1 MIMNKLKVVF
11 LVLVLTVPLFLK
23 AQITTEPALPV
34 ATQKVTITFNS
45 SEETRLGYFTG
56 DLYAHTGVGIEGKGD
71 WQNIVGGPN
80 SWGENDVQPKLTH
93 KGNGI
98 YELEITPDINSFYSV
113 ASGEKVINMSFVFRS
128 ADQSQ
133 QTNDLFVTVYE
144 EGLVVEITEPARG
157 SIQPKNQPVNI
168 SAQSS
173 MDADLR
179 LYLNETILSQNS
191 GTTISTTHSFSES
204 GAYWL
209 SAEATAGEET
219 KRDSVQV
226 FVREDVTEE
235 TLPEAYRKGINYPSV
250 NSAVLVL
257 YAPFKEF
264 VFVLGEFNDWEPQNE
279 YQMKKDGD
287 HFWLEIP
294 GLEKDK
300 EYAFQYFID
309 GEIRIA
315 DPYAEKILDPW
326 NDHCIKEETYPGLLA
341 YPDGKTEGIV
351 SVLHPGQ
358 EEYQWEVTDFQIPDK
373 EKLVIYEL
381 LIRDFTEEHTFKAV
395 REKLDYLEDLN
406 INVLELMPVNE
417 FDRNS
422 SWGYNPSFYF
432 APDKYYGPRNEL
444 KKLIDECHKRGIAV
458 VIDMV
463 LNHSYGQSPLVQMYM
478 DNWTITPEN
487 PWYNVESNFQNPNL
501 RWGYDFNHEADV
513 VKELVDSVNS
523 FWMTE
528 YKVDG
533 FRFDFTKGFS
543 NTPFGESSWGSEYDA
558 ARIANLKRMA
568 DEIWKRK
575 DDALVIFEHLADN
588 AEEKELADYG
598 MLMWGILHSN
608 YREAARGNTGVSDL
622 SWGVYKSRGW
632 NEPNLITYAESHDE
646 ERIMV
651 SLLQSGFIEG
661 NYNIRQLPTALKRV
675 ELNSVFLLPLPGP
688 KMIWQFGERGYDLS
702 INRCEDGIGNNC
714 RLDPKPP
721 RWEYLN
727 DTNRTDLFQVMA
739 QLNYL
744 KQTYEEFTPES
755 FDYNLSGHVRWYR
768 LSRSGNHVFAVG
780 NFGIT
785 STTANVTLPETG
797 KWYEFFTQDSI
808 EVETAAHSFSM
819 QPGEYRLYSS
829 RKLAKTQ
836 VVTELTEIESAL
848 DEIRIYPNPATV
860 EVTIASEKPI
870 SKIEIYSIAGTLLKQ
885 LDVLSENQIKIS
897 TGDYTPGI
905 YFVHI
910 FQENNRTTKK
920 LMVK

>member
-1 MIMNKLKVVF
+1 
-11 LVLVLTVPLFLK
+11 
-23 AQITTEPALPV
+23 
-34 ATQKVTITFNS
+34 
-45 SEETRLGYFTG
+45 
-56 DLYAHTGVGIEGKGD
+56 
-71 WQNIVGGPN
+71 
-80 SWGENDVQPKLTH
+80 
-93 KGNGI
+93 
-98 YELEITPDINSFYSV
+98 
-113 ASGEKVINMSFVFRS
+113 
-128 ADQSQ
+128 
-133 QTNDLFVTVYE
+133 
-144 EGLVVEITEPARG
+144 
-157 SIQPKNQPVNI
+157 
-168 SAQSS
+168 
-173 MDADLR
+173 
-179 LYLNETILSQNS
+179 
-191 GTTISTTHSFSES
+191 
-204 GAYWL
+204 
-209 SAEATAGEET
+209 
-219 KRDSVQV
+219 
-226 FVREDVTEE
+226 
-235 TLPEAYRKGINYPSV
+235 
-250 NSAVLVL
+250 
-257 YAPFKEF
+257 
-264 VFVLGEFNDWEPQNE
+264 
-279 YQMKKDGD
+279 
-287 HFWLEIP
+287 
-294 GLEKDK
+294 
-300 EYAFQYFID
+300 
-309 GEIRIA
+309 
-315 DPYAEKILDPW
+315 
-326 NDHCIKEETYPGLLA
+326 
-341 YPDGKTEGIV
+341 
-351 SVLHPGQ
+351 
-358 EEYQWEVTDFQIPDK
+358 
-373 EKLVIYEL
+373 
-381 LIRDFTEEHTFKAV
+381 
-395 REKLDYLEDLN
+395 
-406 INVLELMPVNE
+406 
-417 FDRNS
+417 
-422 SWGYNPSFYF
+422 
-432 APDKYYGPRNEL
+432 
-444 KKLIDECHKRGIAV
+444 
-458 VIDMV
+458 
-463 LNHSYGQSPLVQMYM
+463 
-478 DNWTITPEN
+478 
-487 PWYNVESNFQNPNL
+487 
-501 RWGYDFNHEADV
+501 
-513 VKELVDSVNS
+513 
-523 FWMTE
+523 
-528 YKVDG
+528 
-533 FRFDFTKGFS
+533 
-543 NTPFGESSWGSEYDA
+543 
-558 ARIANLKRMA
+558 MA